1 MASAT
6 TTHVIRGKLHW
17 AKLLGQPRLNK
28 FTNEREWTVD
38 VTPDDK
44 GRAEINRI
52 GIADKLKTPKSTDP
66 RKETFLTFKQREFR
80 EDRVTKERIKND
92 PVKITDAQGNDWPA
106 NKLIGNETV
115 ADVKF
120 RLSPDIPGR
129 PRGAYIQAIR
139 VLDLVEYES
148 QDFEPLSEDD
158 EFFASGSQD
167 APATEEVSAEGTEA
181 PAAEDDSEDEAPY

>member
-44 GRAEINRI
+44 GRSEINKL

-120 RLSPDIPGR
+120 RLSPDVPGR

-158 EFFASGSQD
+158 EFFAGGPETDD
-167 APATEEVSAEGTEA
+167 AAPTPEA
-181 PAAEDDSEDEAPY
+181 QAAELTEDGEDDEAPY